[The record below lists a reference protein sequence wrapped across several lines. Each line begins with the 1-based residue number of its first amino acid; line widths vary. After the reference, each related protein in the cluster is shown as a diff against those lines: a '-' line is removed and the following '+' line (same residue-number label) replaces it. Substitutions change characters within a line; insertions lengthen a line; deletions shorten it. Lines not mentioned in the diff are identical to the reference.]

1 MKILITE
8 NQFQLISETI
18 HPSEAYRNIDAART
32 VCDGKRNVAFM
43 AGLSYS
49 ETEEVIN
56 LINEYDLDSIR
67 VPSSSHNA
75 YIIFRKGHDKQA
87 YKLLNVA
94 EKYGGYLS
102 WKATD
107 EDTREIG
114 RLLEYHPEEVE
125 EYIKKNRN

>member
-1 MKILITE
+1 MKILINE
-8 NQFQLISETI
+8 NQLGLIRETI

-43 AGLSYS
+43 AGLSS
-49 ETEEVIN
+49 EEANTISDM
-56 LINEYDLDSIR
+56 IYDFDLDSIR
-67 VPSSSHNA
+67 VPSSSHDA

-87 YKLLNVA
+87 HKLLKVA

-102 WKATD
+102 WEASD

-114 RLLEYHPEEVE
+114 RLLEYNPEEVE
-125 EYIKKNRN
+125 IYINRNRN